1 MKMGYKIGFIGCGN
15 MGRAI
20 LGGLLKA
27 GIVKAD
33 EVIISCHTKK
43 SCSEVEAEYHVKAVL
58 DNQEVAGNA
67 DVVLLAV
74 KPNKF
79 EEVMPDVKVGLER
92 NAAGENTI
100 VISIAAGK
108 DIAYLEKNLGKNQ
121 KIIRVMPNTP
131 ALVGEGMSAL
141 TVNAK
146 VTEED
151 LTYALTIFES
161 FGKAEVVPESMM
173 DAVIGVSGSSPAYVY
188 MFIEALADG
197 AVAAGMPRKQAYTFA
212 AQSVLG
218 AAKMVLE
225 TGQHP
230 GALKDAVCSP
240 GGTTMA
246 GVLELE
252 KQGLRN
258 AVIAGEMAC
267 IQKSID
273 MTKFD

>member
-1 MKMGYKIGFIGCGN
+1 MGYKIGFIGCGN

-20 LGGLLKA
+20 LSGLLKA

-79 EEVMPDVKVGLER
+79 EEVIPDVKAGLEQ

-273 MTKFD
+273 MTKCD